1 MDEEKPEDPSRPV
14 EAERPRRDPP
24 TIDLEASEVSPATE
38 AAGTAGAE
46 AKRSRAPRSASAV
59 VTIFLAAVIAALTA
73 ALVMAGSWLGGWP
86 GQPAPPQ
93 ADQRINASI
102 DTLTSRVA
110 NLEARTAKPAAAAS
124 DPALAARLDGLEKS
138 VASLRNEIAG
148 QRTQSEKLAGD
159 LNAVKSAPPAIA
171 PPSPDLATIKERL
184 GEIERTTRAANAEI
198 AQAANKPT
206 DDTALRRVVAAS
218 MLDASVRQS
227 EPFAAALAA
236 AKALAPDPALLKPL
250 DGFAATGVPN
260 AASLCR
266 EMLTLVPKLSPQ
278 APDNAGGGGGS
289 GGIIDKLQAGAA
301 RLVRIERTDTA
312 GNNRGAIVA
321 RATAAALRNDLAE
334 ARHELNSL
342 PPADRG
348 AAQAWLD
355 KADQREAALAAAR
368 QFVNE
373 AMAALARPG
382 Q

>member
-1 MDEEKPEDPSRPV
+1 MRGMDEERPEDPSRSV

-148 QRTQSEKLAGD
+148 QRTQSEKLASD
-159 LNAVKSAPPAIA
+159 INAVKSAPPAVA
-171 PPSPDLATIKERL
+171 PSPDLATIKERL

-218 MLDASVRQS
+218 MLEASVRQG
-227 EPFAAALAA
+227 EPFAATLAA

-250 DGFAATGVPN
+250 DGFAATGVPG

-278 APDNAGGGGGS
+278 APDNAGGG

-373 AMAALARPG
+373 AMSALARPG